1 MIKNRHK
8 EYTIKVLFNVLAWVI
23 GIIFILP
30 FLWMVSTSLKE
41 TAETFIM
48 PPQWIPSSIRWR
60 NYVEAWVEYAPF
72 NLYLINTLK
81 ITISVLIGALFSNTL
96 VAYSFARL
104 EWPGRDILFV
114 ILLST
119 LMLPYQVTLIP
130 VFVLFS
136 KLGWV
141 NTHLPLIVPSF
152 FGNAFFIFLLR
163 QFLVTIPVELD
174 DAAKIDGC
182 GNFRILW
189 QILLPLSKP
198 ALAAVAIFSFMG
210 TWNDFLAPLIY
221 LNRER
226 LFTLSLGLLSFQ
238 TQYEV
243 YWNHLMAASIIVLLP
258 CLVIFFVA
266 QRWFIQGITLTGLK
280 G

>member
-1 MIKNRHK
+1 MIRRKTQYMVINSIFH
-8 EYTIKVLFNVLAWVI
+8 VLAYTL
-23 GIIFILP
+23 GIVFILP
-30 FLWMVSTSLKE
+30 FIWMVSTSFKE

-48 PPQWIPSSIRWR
+48 PPKWIPSSFRWQ
-60 NYVEAWVEYAPF
+60 NYIEGWNIAPF
-72 NLYLINTLK
+72 NLYLLNTVK
-81 ITISVLIGALFSNTL
+81 ITLSVLIGTLLSNTL
-96 VAYSFARL
+96 VAYSFSRL
-104 EWPGRDILFV
+104 EWPGRDVLFV

-152 FGNAFFIFLLR
+152 FGNPFFIFLLR
-163 QFLVTIPVELD
+163 QFFVTIPIELD

-182 GNFRILW
+182 SNFKILW

-198 ALAAVAIFSFMG
+198 ALASVAIFSFMG

-221 LNRER
+221 LNKES
-226 LFTLSLGLLSFQ
+226 LFTLSLGLTFFR
-238 TQYEV
+238 TQFEV
-243 YWNHLMAASIIVLLP
+243 YWNQLMAVSVIVLLP
-258 CLVIFFVA
+258 CLIIFFVA

>member
-1 MIKNRHK
+1 MIKK
-8 EYTIKVLFNVLAWVI
+8 SYKKYIETGVLHVLAYAI
-23 GIIFILP
+23 GIIFIFP
-30 FLWMVSTSLKE
+30 FLWMLSTSFKPLTE
-41 TAETFIM
+41 IFVM
-48 PPQWIPSSIRWR
+48 PPKWIPSSIRWE
-60 NYVEAWVEYAPF
+60 NYVEGWNYAPF
-72 NLYLINTLK
+72 NLYLLNTLK
-81 ITISVLIGALFSNTL
+81 ITVSVLIGTLLSNTL
-96 VAYSFARL
+96 VAYSFSRL
-104 EWPGRDILFV
+104 DWPGRDILFV

-141 NTHLPLIVPSF
+141 NTHLPLIVPAF
-152 FGNAFFIFLLR
+152 FGNSFFIFLLR
-163 QFLVTIPVELD
+163 QFLVTIPTELD

-182 GNFRILW
+182 SNFRILW

-210 TWNDFLAPLIY
+210 TWNDFLGPLIY
-221 LNRER
+221 LNRDS
-226 LFTLSLGLLSFQ
+226 LFTLSLGLNSFR

-243 YWNHLMAASIIVLLP
+243 YWNHLMAVSIMVLLP
-258 CLVIFFVA
+258 CLIIFFVA